1 MGKRRFKT
9 IKLLFK
15 LIIFVQIY
23 SHHKLEVEAAQNSI
37 PKSCDE
43 CDGTSGLNNQISE
56 NKAVDSVLDRPKRP
70 ARLIPLRMLRYKVF
84 KKIKSNLLT
93 GSPN

>member
-1 MGKRRFKT
+1 MGKMGERRFKT

-15 LIIFVQIY
+15 LMLFVQIY

-56 NKAVDSVLDRPKRP
+56 NKAVVTVLDRPKRP
-70 ARLIPLRMLRYKVF
+70 VRLLPFRMIR
-84 KKIKSNLLT
+84 
-93 GSPN
+93 